1 MTTTTAVQ
9 TDRANLLKNAILG
22 NAIFSFVSGL
32 ALALAS
38 NPIAE
43 IMGLGDNTV
52 LFVTGLILIPYAF
65 FLYRV
70 ATQEPIASRF
80 AITAILLDIAW
91 VTGSILLL
99 VSGLV
104 PLTTVGKWGV
114 AIIADLVAMFA
125 LVQYLGLRR
134 FKPKA

>member
-9 TDRANLLKNAILG
+9 TDRASLLKNAILG
-22 NAIFSFVSGL
+22 NATFTFISGL
-32 ALALAS
+32 VLAIAS

-43 IMGLGDNTV
+43 IMGVEDYTV

-70 ATQEPIASRF
+70 ATQEPISSQF

-91 VTGSILLL
+91 VIGSILLL
-99 VSGLV
+99 VSELV

-114 AIIADLVAMFA
+114 AIIADIVALFA
-125 LVQYLGLRR
+125 VVQYLGLRR
-134 FKPKA
+134 VKPTA